1 MLNPYVF
8 IVGCPRSG
16 TTLLRRIVSAHP
28 QIVITPEAHWIP
40 LWFAERRG
48 LTPDGL
54 VTPELIPALLAHDKF
69 AMFGLG
75 PDELTSLAGRGQQI
89 SFASF
94 VTGIFDLYGK
104 ARGKEL
110 VGNKTPDSARRMDT
124 LHALW
129 PRARFL
135 HLIRDGRDVALS
147 LMNWPK
153 VRNKTPGKLPT
164 WKEEH
169 VRGGRVDIGDRF
181 GGDDDPLRPQFGG
194 CEAADLVSEGPRV
207 GEEQWR
213 VETED
218 DEAGKLLGS
227 QLYREFRYESLLA
240 HPDQVCAELCE
251 FLGLPYDEAMLHY
264 HEASEKDRPGVEAG
278 HDREPITPGLRNW
291 KTQMSAEDVEHFEAA
306 AGALLDELNYPR
318 AFARL
323 GTAAVEQ
330 SARIRTLLAG
340 PLPSI
345 RAYRAA

>member
-1 MLNPYVF
+1 M
-8 IVGCPRSG
+8 
-16 TTLLRRIVSAHP
+16 
-28 QIVITPEAHWIP
+28 ITPEAHWIP

-164 WKEEH
+164 WKEDPVSTSALWWELN
-169 VRGGRVDIGDRF
+169 VRRSR
-181 GGDDDPLRPQFGG
+181 
-194 CEAADLVSEGPRV
+194 
-207 GEEQWR
+207 
-213 VETED
+213 
-218 DEAGKLLGS
+218 EAGKLLGS

-340 PLPSI
+340 ALPSI
-345 RAYRAA
+345 RAYRAV

>member
-164 WKEEH
+164 WKEDPVSTSALWWELN
-169 VRGGRVDIGDRF
+169 VRRSR
-181 GGDDDPLRPQFGG
+181 
-194 CEAADLVSEGPRV
+194 
-207 GEEQWR
+207 
-213 VETED
+213 
-218 DEAGKLLGS
+218 EAGKLLGS

-340 PLPSI
+340 ALPSI

>member
-164 WKEEH
+164 WKEDPVSTSALWWELN
-169 VRGGRVDIGDRF
+169 VRRSR
-181 GGDDDPLRPQFGG
+181 
-194 CEAADLVSEGPRV
+194 
-207 GEEQWR
+207 
-213 VETED
+213 
-218 DEAGKLLGS
+218 EAGKLLGS

>member
-164 WKEEH
+164 WKEDPVSTSALWWELN
-169 VRGGRVDIGDRF
+169 VRRSR
-181 GGDDDPLRPQFGG
+181 
-194 CEAADLVSEGPRV
+194 
-207 GEEQWR
+207 
-213 VETED
+213 
-218 DEAGKLLGS
+218 EAGKLLGS

-251 FLGLPYDEAMLHY
+251 FLGLPYDEAILHY

-340 PLPSI
+340 ALPSI
-345 RAYRAA
+345 RAYRAV

>member
-1 MLNPYVF
+1 
-8 IVGCPRSG
+8 
-16 TTLLRRIVSAHP
+16 
-28 QIVITPEAHWIP
+28 
-40 LWFAERRG
+40 
-48 LTPDGL
+48 
-54 VTPELIPALLAHDKF
+54 
-69 AMFGLG
+69 MFGLG

-164 WKEEH
+164 WKEDPVSTSALWWELN
-169 VRGGRVDIGDRF
+169 VRRSR
-181 GGDDDPLRPQFGG
+181 
-194 CEAADLVSEGPRV
+194 
-207 GEEQWR
+207 
-213 VETED
+213 
-218 DEAGKLLGS
+218 EAGKLLGS

-340 PLPSI
+340 ALPSI
-345 RAYRAA
+345 RAYRAV

>member
-1 MLNPYVF
+1 MRSPYVF

-164 WKEEH
+164 WKEDPVSTSALWWELN
-169 VRGGRVDIGDRF
+169 VRRSR
-181 GGDDDPLRPQFGG
+181 
-194 CEAADLVSEGPRV
+194 
-207 GEEQWR
+207 
-213 VETED
+213 
-218 DEAGKLLGS
+218 EAGKLLGS

-340 PLPSI
+340 ALPSI
-345 RAYRAA
+345 RAYRAV